1 VKPGSHQKIWAT
13 LLAGASAAAACW
25 IAASHAAGPAPVPE
39 NDYFYLQRVS
49 RDGTVNLKARREALK
64 QARVLRESRADSPL
78 AAGEWELRGP
88 LNVGGRVSDIVGDP
102 QNPNKFY
109 VGAASGGVWKTT
121 NGGSTFTPIFDGVG
135 SLSIGA
141 LALDPR
147 DSDVLYVGTGE
158 ASPGGGSVTYP
169 GDGVWKTTDGG
180 LTWQHLGLEESVYIG
195 RIVLNPQAPDTVFVA
210 AMGNLFSRNPERGV
224 YRSTDGGLTWSR
236 VLFVSDIA
244 GAIDLAI
251 DPATPSRIYAATWER
266 IRFPNQRIYGGPGS
280 GLWRSLNGGD
290 TWTRLTS
297 GLPAASTEP
306 SRIGVAVSPSS
317 PATVYSVFYRKAD
330 GCLEGVFRS
339 TDFGTTWTRRAA
351 SGLSGF
357 LGCQGTWSGRI
368 FAHPRTVGEV
378 WVDGVGLGRS
388 TDGGA
393 AFTSV
398 GGMHVDHHSQWFS
411 PSNPSVILKGNDGGL
426 YRSTNGG
433 GAWTKFGNLP
443 ISQFY
448 TVEVHPAEPFKIYG
462 GLQDN
467 GVKRTATGGLS
478 NWSSVIGGDG
488 MEVLVDVINPDVIY
502 AESQFGNLR
511 RSTDDGGSFAAATS
525 GISGRRNWKSPIV
538 VDPGSTGSG
547 LSSTLYFGAHQL
559 FRSTNSAGSW
569 TAISNDLT
577 DGAVGTLGTLTTIA
591 VAPSN
596 RNTLYLGTDDG
607 NVWVTTNAGQTYTRL
622 DASLPDL
629 WVTRVAVDPTSDA
642 VAYVTFSGFR
652 VDQPLPHVFRT
663 ANRGATWTDISGDL
677 PDAPVNDIAVDP
689 RSASTLYV
697 ATDVG
702 VFATHNLGASWT
714 PLGTGLPEGLVVTD
728 IKVLPGPPATLYAGT
743 YGRSTH
749 SIELPPPGAGTTVLE
764 AHFDADAD
772 GFVYRDDAFRGTAQ
786 PAYASGVRIATGGF
800 TGGALRVSLG
810 GIDDADIVNMSG
822 GWGRSF
828 TLGAP
833 STRTTLAVRV
843 RVNQTAD
850 YEANEL
856 SQGLV
861 SLNGVLRGLP
871 PGDFVAQVAGD
882 GNGGTPRTT
891 GWQLVTLELGALPA
905 GTHQLV
911 IGGFNNQKTL
921 TNESTEVLVDD
932 VVVTVSAP

>member
-1 VKPGSHQKIWAT
+1 MKPSSPLQIWAP
-13 LLAGASAAAACW
+13 LLAGLSAAAAAW
-25 IAASHAAGPAPVPE
+25 LSVREAPRPVPE

-49 RDGTVNLKARREALK
+49 PDGRLNLKARREALR
-64 QARVLRESRADSPL
+64 QARELRERAGPAL
-78 AAGEWELRGP
+78 EAGEWQLRGP
-88 LNVGGRVSDIVGDP
+88 LNVGGRVSDLAGDLG
-102 QNPNKFY
+102 NPAKFY

-121 NGGSTFTPIFDGVG
+121 NGGTTFTPIFDGVG

-141 LALDPR
+141 LAVDPR
-147 DSDVLYVGTGE
+147 DSDILYVGTGE

-169 GDGVWKTTDGG
+169 GDGVWKTRDGG

-195 RIVLNPQAPDTVFVA
+195 RIVIDPQDPDTVFVA

-224 YRSTDGGLTWSR
+224 YRSTDGGGTWTR

-280 GLWRSLNGGD
+280 GLWRSQDGGT

-317 PATVYSVFYRKAD
+317 PATVYAVYYRKAD

-339 TDFGTTWTRRAA
+339 TNFGSAWTRRAA

-368 FAHPRTVGEV
+368 FVHPQSAGEI

-393 AFTSV
+393 TFTSV
-398 GGMHVDHHSQWFS
+398 SGMHVDHHSQWFS
-411 PSNPSVILKGNDGGL
+411 PSNPSVVLKGNDGGL

-433 GAWTKFGNLP
+433 GAWTKFNNLP

-448 TVEVHPAEPFKIYG
+448 TVEVHPAEPFKVYG

-488 MEVLVDVINPDVIY
+488 MEVLVDVNNTDVIY
-502 AESQFGNLR
+502 AASQFGNLR
-511 RSTDDGGSFAAATS
+511 RSTNDGGSFSAATT
-525 GISGRRNWKSPIV
+525 GITGRLNWKTPLVI
-538 VDPGSTGSG
+538 DPGSGGTG
-547 LSSTLYFGAHQL
+547 LSSTLYLGSHQL

-577 DGAVGTLGTLTTIA
+577 DGASGTLGTITTIA
-591 VAPSN
+591 VASSN
-596 RNTLYLGTDDG
+596 RNVIYLGTDDG
-607 NVWVTTNAGQTYTRL
+607 NVWVTANAGQTYTRL
-622 DASLPDL
+622 DAALPDR
-629 WVTRVAVDPTSDA
+629 WVTRVAVDRGRDA

-652 VDQPLPHVFRT
+652 FDEPLPHVFRT

-677 PDAPVNDIAVDP
+677 PDAPVNDIAIDP
-689 RSASTLYV
+689 RSTATLYV

-702 VFATHNLGASWT
+702 VFVTHDLGARWA

-728 IKVLPGPPATLYAGT
+728 IKILDGPPPTLYAGT
-743 YGRSTH
+743 YGRSVH
-749 SIELPPPGAGTTVLE
+749 SIELPAPPTGATVLE

-772 GFVYRDDAFRGTAQ
+772 GFAYEDDAFRGTAQ
-786 PAYASGVRIATGGF
+786 PAYASGTRIATGGF
-800 TGGALRVSLG
+800 SGGALRVAVG
-810 GIDDADIVNMSG
+810 GIDDADIVGMSG
-822 GWGRSF
+822 GWARTF
-828 TLGAP
+828 TLAAA
-833 STRTTLAVRV
+833 SSATTLTLRV
-843 RVNQTAD
+843 RVTQTAD

-856 SQGLV
+856 SQALV
-861 SLNGVLRGLP
+861 SLDGALRGLP
-871 PGDFVAQVAGD
+871 PGDFVSQVVGD
-882 GNGGTPRTT
+882 GNGGAPRTN
-891 GWQLVTLELGALPA
+891 GWQLITLNLGALPS
-905 GTHQLV
+905 GPHRLV

-921 TNESTEVLVDD
+921 ANESTEVLVDD
-932 VVVTVSAP
+932 VVVTVGQ